1 MSFTEAELRE
11 VKKALKQL
19 VKNFRKIGIRP
30 IFNVSSN
37 EIEILVDVDQIVQII
52 KNYVQSSLRY
62 EKRINFS
69 INRQENM
76 LKMVVKVVR

>member
-30 IFNVSSN
+30 LFDVKSD

>member
-30 IFNVSSN
+30 MFNVNSN

-52 KNYVQSSLRY
+52 KNYVHSSLRY
-62 EKRINFS
+62 EKRVNFS
-69 INRQENM
+69 INREENM
-76 LKMVVKVVR
+76 LKMVVRVVR